1 MQLGNIFCSMKNLS
15 DKDEV
20 ILLKCLEVPTSVCIV
35 LILIISSVYKSFT
48 VYTHVISPKLH
59 SPNCKS
65 SIVNC
70 SNLQFTY

>member
-1 MQLGNIFCSMKNLS
+1 MQHEESEN

-20 ILLKCLEVPTSVCIV
+20 ILLKCLEVLVATSVCIV